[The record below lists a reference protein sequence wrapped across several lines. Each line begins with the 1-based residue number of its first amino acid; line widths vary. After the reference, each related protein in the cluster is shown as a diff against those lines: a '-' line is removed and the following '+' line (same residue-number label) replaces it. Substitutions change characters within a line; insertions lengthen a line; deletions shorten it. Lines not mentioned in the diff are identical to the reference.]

1 MAKFTSETAR
11 IAGKKSKRG
20 ASKSTIQTREFL
32 FSILND
38 NRKKLLYMLEEL
50 SPREF
55 CDMYLRLIPFII
67 SPRTM
72 QRIDVGELSRDEVTD
87 MVKDI
92 LDGD

>member
-20 ASKSTIQTREFL
+20 ASKSTIQTRKFV
-32 FSILND
+32 FSILKD
-38 NRKKLLYMLEEL
+38 NRQKLLYMLEEL

-67 SPRTM
+67 APRTM
-72 QRIDVGELSRDEVTD
+72 QRIDVSELSKDEVTD

-92 LDGD
+92 LEGE

>member
-20 ASKSTIQTREFL
+20 ASKSTIQTREFV
-32 FSILND
+32 FSILNE

-67 SPRTM
+67 APRRM
-72 QRIDVGELSRDEVTD
+72 QRIDVGELSKDEVTD

>member
-20 ASKSTIQTREFL
+20 ASKSTIQTREFV
-32 FSILND
+32 FSILNE

-67 SPRTM
+67 APRTM
-72 QRIDVGELSRDEVTD
+72 QRIDVGELSKDEVTD